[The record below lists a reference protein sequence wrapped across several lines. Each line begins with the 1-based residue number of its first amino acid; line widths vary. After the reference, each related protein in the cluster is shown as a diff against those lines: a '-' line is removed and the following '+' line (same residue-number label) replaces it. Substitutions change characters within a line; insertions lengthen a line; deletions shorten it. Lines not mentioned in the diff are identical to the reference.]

1 MFGRYQIVRLLG
13 EGGMGA
19 VYEAIHT
26 GLKKR
31 VAIKTLLPSIAENPD
46 AQARFLREG
55 EAASRINH
63 PNVVDVT
70 DVGSEDGIPYLVMEY
85 LDGETLADLI
95 DRKGPLPIT
104 LVVDLLL
111 PVLNAVASGHDQS
124 VIHRDLKPQNIFLAR
139 GSWGDSLPKV
149 LDFGV
154 SKIADGKSPALTGT
168 MAVLGTASYMSPEQ
182 ARGAKVVEAASDQY
196 ALGLILYEMLTA
208 ERAHDGDHPLEVLH
222 RIASGVVPDATS
234 RRPDLPAELDAI
246 MRRMLS
252 MNPSD
257 RFPSLREVGRALLGF
272 ASDKSRINYADA
284 FHEIGEA
291 AAPAA
296 ASGSSRRP
304 GSSAS
309 AGGTRLLPSTGSAQ
323 ATTLGQ
329 SAVETAPSIRRSR
342 GPWLVLGVLVA
353 GGAVAAVLLTRPSSS
368 GSSLDVAPPS
378 AAATSPAPA
387 TQLPPPAAEL
397 PPARPPDPPPVA
409 LAPHVEAP
417 EPARAAGPSA
427 RATSTPTDLSESH
440 SERHHQTQAKK
451 HRDGDG
457 QRHGVN
463 GAPIID

>member
-46 AQARFLREG
+46 AQIRFLREG

-139 GSWGDSLPKV
+139 GPWGESVPKV

-154 SKIADGKSPALTGT
+154 SKIADGKSAALTGT

-196 ALGLILYEMLTA
+196 ALGLILHEMLTA

-222 RIASGVVPDATS
+222 RIASGVVPDAKV

-246 MRRMLS
+246 LRRMLS
-252 MNPSD
+252 MSPSD
-257 RFPSLREVGRALLGF
+257 RFPSLRAVGRALLGF

-284 FHEIGEA
+284 FREAGEA
-291 AAPAA
+291 ATPTAA
-296 ASGSSRRP
+296 AGFSRRP

-329 SAVETAPSIRRSR
+329 SAIETANSPRRSR
-342 GPWLVLGVLVA
+342 GPWLALGVLVA

-368 GSSLDVAPPS
+368 VGSVEIAPPS
-378 AAATSPAPA
+378 AATTPAPA
-387 TQLPPPAAEL
+387 TQLPPATDL
-397 PPARPPDPPPVA
+397 PPARQPEAPPIA
-409 LAPHVEAP
+409 AAPHVEAP
-417 EPARAAGPSA
+417 APARAARAPSA
-427 RATSTPTDLSESH
+427 HPDQSENH
-440 SERHHQTQAKK
+440 PERRHQTRAKK
-451 HRDGDG
+451 RHDGDG
-457 QRHGVN
+457 LRDGVN
-463 GAPIID
+463 GAVIID